1 MVWLSLQKDVYM
13 KFSQRKV
20 NQFVLTLLACVSSQA
35 IYAGDK
41 NAAIEPIM
49 ATIPSGSF
57 AMGSMASENSQ
68 PMHQVE
74 IAEFSMGKYE
84 VTVQEFR
91 QFVEAT
97 NYPVPQECRHELNG
111 WFRPYSKGNWETNAL
126 NTSEFQ
132 PVVCINWQAAN
143 AYANW
148 LAKTTGKPY
157 RLPTEAEW
165 EYAARAGTKTDYFFG
180 DDAELT
186 KVCDYA
192 NTADLTGESVLQRDN
207 NTSYYNWSGEISNC
221 NDHSAYASIVGM
233 YKANQFGLY
242 DVVSNVLEMLADC
255 RSTDYSNTPTDG
267 SAYIDEKCENRV
279 TRGGSWHWS
288 HWPLAQRGS
297 IPEDFSG
304 GVDGFRLALDGKA
317 PALSKVTNGFLAKLT
332 FAQQQEQKRRDL
344 QRAFPQAVDSL
355 KIKQTDAA
363 VTVSWDKSSDAAVE
377 SYRVYRNEVAGGM
390 FKLIATNLTD
400 THFTDPKQ
408 GSMKYEYAV
417 VAVSYHQ
424 QSQYS
429 DISTQAGWSAVPGR
443 VEAEWAA
450 EFNDSSLARTSDVD
464 GGYNFTGMGGIG
476 EKASFTYQIE
486 VAEPGLYQLQYR
498 VAAPRDTKGFEV
510 LANDKKVGAELVKT
524 TGGYHEWQ
532 TQQGIAVQLKQGK
545 NTVTLKSLDNNWKLN
560 WLTLTK
566 S

>member
-1 MVWLSLQKDVYM
+1 M
-13 KFSQRKV
+13 KFNKLFIPVILSITSQV
-20 NQFVLTLLACVSSQA
+20 
-35 IYAGDK
+35 IYSGEVVAGKK
-41 NAAIEPIM
+41 NKAIEPIM
-49 ATIPSGSF
+49 ATIPAGVF
-57 AMGSMASENSQ
+57 AMGSAAHESSLPVHNVDIS
-68 PMHQVE
+68 
-74 IAEFSMGKYE
+74 EFSMGKYE
-84 VTVQEFR
+84 VTVNEFR

-97 NYPVPQECRHELNG
+97 NYQVPQECRHELNG

-126 NTSEFQ
+126 NTSEYQ

-143 AYANW
+143 AYVNW
-148 LAKTTGKPY
+148 LAKETGRAY

-165 EYAARAGTKTDYFFG
+165 EYAARAGTTTDYFFG
-180 DDAELT
+180 DDKELT
-186 KVCDYA
+186 KVCEYA
-192 NTADLTGESVLQRDN
+192 NTADLTGENILQRDN

-221 NDHSAYASIVGM
+221 NDHAAYASIVGM
-233 YKANQFGLY
+233 YKPNQFGLY

-255 RSTDYSNTPTDG
+255 RSEDYTNTPTDG
-267 SAYIDEKCENRV
+267 SAYIDETCENRS

-288 HWPLAQRGS
+288 HSPLAQRGS
-297 IPEDFSG
+297 LPEDFSG

-317 PALSKVTNGFLAKLT
+317 PKHSKASSAFLGRLT

-344 QRAFPQAVDSL
+344 QREFPEKVLNVKLKQHDDS
-355 KIKQTDAA
+355 
-363 VTVSWDKSSDAAVE
+363 VTITWDKSLDDKVE
-377 SYRVYRNEVAGGM
+377 SYRVYRNEVTGGM
-390 FKLIATNLTD
+390 VKLIATNLT
-400 THFTDPKQ
+400 TTSFTDKKI
-408 GSMKYEYAV
+408 GLMKYDYAV

-424 QSQYS
+424 QGMYS
-429 DISTQAGWSAVPGR
+429 EVSTQAGWTAIPGR

-450 EFNDSSLARTSDVD
+450 QSSDSSLARTSDVD

-476 EKASFTYQIE
+476 EKASFTYQIDVVE
-486 VAEPGLYQLQYR
+486 SGMYKLQYR

-532 TQQGIAVQLKQGK
+532 TQQGIEVQLEKGK

-560 WLTLTK
+560 WLMLTR

>member
-1 MVWLSLQKDVYM
+1 MKFNKLFIPVILSLT
-13 KFSQRKV
+13 SQI
-20 NQFVLTLLACVSSQA
+20 
-35 IYAGDK
+35 IYSGEAVAGEK
-41 NAAIEPIM
+41 NKAIEPIM
-49 ATIPSGSF
+49 ATIPAGSF
-57 AMGSMASENSQ
+57 AMGSAASESSLPVHNVDIS
-68 PMHQVE
+68 
-74 IAEFSMGKYE
+74 EFSMGKYE
-84 VTVQEFR
+84 VTVNEFR

-97 NYPVPQECRHELNG
+97 NYQAPQECRHELNG

-126 NTSEFQ
+126 NTSEYQ

-148 LAKTTGKPY
+148 LAKETGRPY

-165 EYAARAGTKTDYFFG
+165 EYAARAGTTTDYFFG
-180 DDAELT
+180 DDKALT
-186 KVCDYA
+186 KVCEYA
-192 NTADLTGESVLQRDN
+192 NTADLTGENILQRDN

-221 NDHSAYASIVGM
+221 NDHAAYASIVGM
-233 YKANQFGLY
+233 YKPNQFGLY

-255 RSTDYSNTPTDG
+255 HSEDYSNTPTDG
-267 SAYIDEKCENRV
+267 SAYINETCERRS

-288 HWPLAQRGS
+288 HSPLAQRGS

-317 PALSKVTNGFLAKLT
+317 PKVSKASSAFLARLT

-344 QRAFPQAVDSL
+344 QREFPEKVLNVKLKQHDDS
-355 KIKQTDAA
+355 
-363 VTVSWDKSSDAAVE
+363 VTITWDKSLDDKVE
-377 SYRVYRNEVAGGM
+377 SYRVYRNEVTGGM
-390 FKLIATNLTD
+390 VKLIATNLT
-400 THFTDPKQ
+400 TTSFTDKKI
-408 GSMKYEYAV
+408 GLMKYDYAV

-424 QSQYS
+424 QGMYS
-429 DISTQAGWSAVPGR
+429 EVSTQAGWAAIPGR

-450 EFNDSSLARTSDVD
+450 QSSDSSLTRTSDVD

-486 VAEPGLYQLQYR
+486 VAESGMYKLQYR

-532 TQQGIAVQLKQGK
+532 TQQGIEVQLEKGK